1 MAELEKI
8 ENAVI
13 EEPVKKTTK
22 PQRNYKKEL
31 EEANKVVEALTDE
44 NTKLHQYVDTLFK
57 QSQDLNNK
65 LAITANALNQANE
78 ALDIMGKAYNMLKN
92 HLASVTQYLNK
103 ETK

>member
-1 MAELEKI
+1 MNIKDT
-8 ENAVI
+8 VI

-65 LAITANALNQANE
+65 LFITTNALNQANE
-78 ALDIMGKAYNMLKN
+78 ALEIVGKAYNMLKN
-92 HLASVTQYLNK
+92 HLASVTQYLNGISK